1 MVAERG
7 DGEKAS
13 FASYFRCSGNATVKL
28 AGCSGYSGI
37 PILNYAIFLLG
48 VFLRSKRLMVSAK
61 TNRAY
66 PPISPAHTQT
76 YAILSA
82 FAQEQ
87 NLSPMTLTELQQ
99 KLKLGIRTAARDIFG
114 VEIQQLNVETP
125 PRAELG
131 DLAFPVSFELAKLI
145 KQATGEKQ
153 PPRVIA
159 EKLKPELEGI
169 EEIARVEIAGAG
181 YINVFFD
188 RAKLLSLFARTAP
201 ITTGRIEKLDQPKKM
216 VEHTS
221 INPNK
226 AAHIGHVRNAVLG
239 DTFVRILKAAGDRV
253 EVQNYID
260 NTGVQVADVVV
271 GFLHIEKMNLDQIKT
286 LDASLGK
293 DYSFDYYCWDLYT
306 KVGLFY
312 RDGNLSGELNPEKT
326 GLRMEVLHALEEG
339 NNPIADLADYVATRN
354 VECIVDTME
363 RLGIRYDLLARES
376 DILHLHFWERAFE
389 LMKGTGVIRYER
401 EGRHAGCWVMPFE
414 SHTGTDEHESDKIIV
429 RSNGTVTYTGK
440 DIAYQL
446 WKLGKLGLDF
456 HYQVF
461 RQYQER
467 YLLWVTTTD
476 ADAEANAR
484 VERPQFGGGIT
495 VYNVIDSRQ
504 SYPQEIVARGVAAV
518 VPELGEDA
526 SVHFS
531 YEMVALSPAACGELG
546 IELSAEDR
554 TRPYIEMSGRKGLG
568 VKADDLINQLEA
580 GALTEVEKRNPNLS
594 VDEKKATAHEVA
606 VAALRYFLLK
616 FTRNT
621 VIAFD
626 FKEALSFEGETG
638 PYCQYAAVRTNSI
651 FRKLGDEA
659 VVEADALLDGLARDD
674 ELQTK
679 VAEVL
684 SGEGGTEIWSLVMLT
699 QQLDDVIEQCRNS
712 AEPANL
718 AKYTFSVAKAF
729 SRFYHDHRILT
740 EKDLVR
746 RAVLIA
752 VTKVVRA
759 QLIAALAIL
768 GINVPEQ
775 M

>member
-1 MVAERG
+1 
-7 DGEKAS
+7 
-13 FASYFRCSGNATVKL
+13 
-28 AGCSGYSGI
+28 
-37 PILNYAIFLLG
+37 
-48 VFLRSKRLMVSAK
+48 
-61 TNRAY
+61 
-66 PPISPAHTQT
+66 
-76 YAILSA
+76 
-82 FAQEQ
+82 
-87 NLSPMTLTELQQ
+87 MTLTDLQQ
-99 KLKLGIRTAARDIFG
+99 KLRERIRSAARETFG
-114 VEIQQLNVETP
+114 VEVQQLNVEAP

-153 PPRVIA
+153 APRAIA
-159 EKLKPELEGI
+159 EKLKPQLENI
-169 EEIARVEIAGAG
+169 DEVSRVEIAGAG

-188 RAKLLSLFARTAP
+188 RARLLSLCAGPTRTSAQQSE
-201 ITTGRIEKLDQPKKM
+201 RPKKM

-239 DTFVRILKAAGDRV
+239 DTFVRILQAAGDRV

-271 GFLHIEKMNLDQIKT
+271 GFLHLEKMDLKQIKA
-286 LDASLGK
+286 LDASLSK
-293 DYSFDYYCWDLYT
+293 DYPFDYYCWDLYT
-306 KVGLFY
+306 RVGLFY
-312 RDGNLSGELNPEKT
+312 RDGNAGGDMNPEKT
-326 GLRMEVLHALEEG
+326 KLRNEVLHALEEG
-339 NNPIADLADYVATRN
+339 GNEIAELADYVATRN
-354 VECIVDTME
+354 VECILDTME

-389 LMKGTGVIRYER
+389 LMKSTGVIRYET

-456 HYQVF
+456 NYKVF
-461 RQYQER
+461 RNYPDGHT
-467 YLLWVTTTD
+467 LWVTQT
-476 ADAEANAR
+476 EPGI
-484 VERPQFGGGIT
+484 EHPQFGGGLT

-518 VPELGEDA
+518 VPEIGEDA
-526 SVHFS
+526 SIHFS
-531 YEMVALSPAACGELG
+531 YEMVALSPAACEELD
-546 IELSAEDR
+546 IELSDEDR
-554 TRPYIEMSGRKGLG
+554 SRPYIEMSGRKGLG
-568 VKADDLINQLEA
+568 VKADDLVNQLEA
-580 GALTEVEKRNPNLS
+580 GALTEVEKRNPDLS
-594 VDEKKATAHEVA
+594 DTDKRATAHEVA

-651 FRKLGDEA
+651 FRKLGNETVA
-659 VVEADALLDGLARDD
+659 TADALIEQVAVDSA
-674 ELQTK
+674 LQAK

-684 SGEGGTEIWSLVMLT
+684 SGDSGTEIWSLLMLS
-699 QQLDDVIEQCRNS
+699 QQLDEIIAQCRNS

-718 AKYTFSVAKAF
+718 AKYTFSLARAF
-729 SRFYHDHRILT
+729 SRFYHDHRIIT
-740 EKDLVR
+740 EEDEVR
-746 RAVLIA
+746 RGVLIA
-752 VTKVVRA
+752 VTKVIRA
-759 QLIAALAIL
+759 KLTSALDIL
-768 GINVPEQ
+768 GITVPQQ

>member
-1 MVAERG
+1 
-7 DGEKAS
+7 
-13 FASYFRCSGNATVKL
+13 
-28 AGCSGYSGI
+28 
-37 PILNYAIFLLG
+37 
-48 VFLRSKRLMVSAK
+48 
-61 TNRAY
+61 
-66 PPISPAHTQT
+66 
-76 YAILSA
+76 
-82 FAQEQ
+82 
-87 NLSPMTLTELQQ
+87 MTLAELQQ
-99 KLKLGIRTAARDIFG
+99 KLKDRIRSAARELFG
-114 VEIQQLNVETP
+114 VEVQQLAADAP
-125 PRAELG
+125 PRPELG

-153 PPRVIA
+153 APRAIA
-159 EKLKPELEGI
+159 EKLKLQLEDI
-169 EEIARVEIAGAG
+169 EEVSRVEIAGAG

-188 RAKLLSLFARTAP
+188 RARLLSLFARPDKPVDAQQQD
-201 ITTGRIEKLDQPKKM
+201 RPKKM

-239 DTFVRILKAAGDRV
+239 DTFAKILKAAGDRI

-271 GFLHIEKMNLDQIKT
+271 GFLHLEKMDLDQIKA
-286 LDASLGK
+286 LDASLSQ
-293 DYSFDYYCWDLYT
+293 DYTFDYYCWDLYT

-312 RDGNLSGELNPEKT
+312 RDGNASGAMNPEKVK
-326 GLRMEVLHALEEG
+326 LRNEVLHALEEG
-339 NNPIADLADYVATRN
+339 NNSIARLADYVATRN
-354 VECIVDTME
+354 VECILNTME

-389 LMKGTGVIRYER
+389 LMKNAGVIRYEA

-456 HYQVF
+456 HYHVF
-461 RQYQER
+461 RNYPDGE
-467 YLLWVTTTD
+467 LLWVTQTEPET
-476 ADAEANAR
+476 ANA
-484 VERPQFGGGIT
+484 ERPTFGGGVT

-518 VPELGEDA
+518 VPEIGEDA

-531 YEMVALSPAACGELG
+531 YEMVALSPAACEELG
-546 IELSAEDR
+546 IELTDEDR

-568 VKADDLINQLEA
+568 VKADDLINQLET
-580 GALTEVEKRNPNLS
+580 GALAEVEKRNPDLAES
-594 VDEKKATAHEVA
+594 EKKATAHEVA

-651 FRKLGDEA
+651 FRKLGNETVA
-659 VVEADALLDGLARDD
+659 AADSLMNQIAGDSALQAR
-674 ELQTK
+674 

-684 SGEGGTEIWSLVMLT
+684 SGEGGTEIWSLVMLS
-699 QQLDDVIEQCRNS
+699 QQLDDVILQCRNS

-718 AKYTFSVAKAF
+718 AKYTFSLARTF
-729 SRFYHDHRILT
+729 SRFYHDHRIVS
-740 EKDLVR
+740 EADEVKRGVW
-746 RAVLIA
+746 IE
-752 VTKVVRA
+752 VTKILRD
-759 QLIAALAIL
+759 QLSQALEIL
-768 GINVPEQ
+768 GITVPEQ